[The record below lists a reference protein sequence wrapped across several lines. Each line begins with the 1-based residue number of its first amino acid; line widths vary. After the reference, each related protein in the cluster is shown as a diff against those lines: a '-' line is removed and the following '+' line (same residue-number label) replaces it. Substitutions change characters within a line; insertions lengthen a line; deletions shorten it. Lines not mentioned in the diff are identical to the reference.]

1 MLFFDR
7 LLHKNKLL
15 KIYLDLEL
23 EFYELDF
30 GNLNINFVF
39 NETDFYNKVV
49 KGIPTYLQLE
59 KSNKKTF
66 EHFPDRDLTRLQ
78 KNQKYGIIEFKHL
91 RSFSTKAVLTK
102 SSLKLSSIKFKRNKN
117 SNYSR
122 KYYKDLYLHF
132 FEKTRGFRICI

>member
-1 MLFFDR
+1 MLFFYR

-30 GNLNINFVF
+30 GDLKTNFVYD
-39 NETDFYNKVV
+39 ETDFYNNAV

-59 KSNKKTF
+59 KPNKKTF
-66 EHFPDRDLTRLQ
+66 EYFPDGDLTRLQ
-78 KNQKYGIIEFKHL
+78 KNQKYGIIEFRHL

-102 SSLKLSSIKFKRNKN
+102 SSLRLSSIKFKR
-117 SNYSR
+117 
-122 KYYKDLYLHF
+122 H
-132 FEKTRGFRICI
+132 KT

>member
-1 MLFFDR
+1 MVTNRFAKWFTR
-7 LLHKNKLL
+7 RKTLL

-30 GNLNINFVF
+30 GNLNTNFVYD
-39 NETDFYNKVV
+39 ETDFYNNTI

-59 KSNKKTF
+59 KSNKKAY
-66 EHFPDRDLTRLQ
+66 EYFPDMDLTRLH

-102 SSLKLSSIKFKRNKN
+102 SSLRLSSIKFKR
-117 SNYSR
+117 
-122 KYYKDLYLHF
+122 YK
-132 FEKTRGFRICI
+132 I